1 MKKLLT
7 ISTVILLAL
16 TAVNLKS
23 VAQDSSEKIYVVV
36 DQQPQFKG
44 GEKARA
50 KYLVNEIQ
58 YPEEAAKQ
66 GIDGVVFV
74 QFIVENDGTVT
85 NIKIKRGVNELLD
98 AEAIRVVQNMPNW
111 TPGMQNGKPVRV
123 MVTMPIRFKLDKTVD

>member
-1 MKKLLT
+1 MKKLLA
-7 ISTVILLAL
+7 ISTVILLVL
-16 TAVNLKS
+16 MSFSIDST
-23 VAQDSSEKIYVVV
+23 AQDSTEKIYVVV

-58 YPEEAAKQ
+58 YPENAVKQ

-74 QFIVENDGTVT
+74 QFIVEKDGTVT

-98 AEAIRVVQNMPNW
+98 AEAMRVVKNMPKW
-111 TPGMQNGKPVRV
+111 IPGMQKGKAVRV
-123 MVTMPIRFKLDKTVD
+123 MVNMPIRFKLDKTVD

>member
-1 MKKLLT
+1 MKKLLA
-7 ISTVILLAL
+7 IFTVILLVL
-16 TAVNLKS
+16 MSFSIDST
-23 VAQDSSEKIYVVV
+23 AQDSTEKIYVVV

-58 YPEEAAKQ
+58 YPENAAKQ

-74 QFIVENDGTVT
+74 QFIVEKDGTVT

-98 AEAIRVVQNMPNW
+98 AEAMRVVKNMPKW
-111 TPGMQNGKPVRV
+111 IPGMQKGKPVRV
-123 MVTMPIRFKLDKTVD
+123 MVNMPIRFKLDKTVD